1 VFDDFPKLKFVIP
14 HGGGA
19 VPYQLGRWESMS
31 LRGGG
36 KRFSEKMRNL
46 WFDSSL
52 YTPEALELLIK
63 VVGADRIMFATE
75 CPGTGS
81 ATDPKTNRSMDDTAH
96 WIQDFAWLSDADRKL
111 IFEGNARKVYKLDK
125 LLDR

>member
-1 VFDDFPKLKFVIP
+1 MPTLTYTKRGIDVAARRAEAI
-14 HGGGA
+14 
-19 VPYQLGRWESMS
+19 LG
-31 LRGGG
+31 
-36 KRFSEKMRNL
+36 KMHNL

-63 VVGADRIMFATE
+63 VVGADRVMLATE

-81 ATDPKTNRSMDDTAH
+81 AVDPKAGRSMDDTAH
-96 WIQDFAWLSDADRKL
+96 WLRGFVWLSDADRQL

>member
-1 VFDDFPKLKFVIP
+1 
-14 HGGGA
+14 
-19 VPYQLGRWESMS
+19 M
-31 LRGGG
+31 
-36 KRFSEKMRNL
+36 

-63 VVGADRIMFATE
+63 VIGADRVMFATE

-81 ATDPKTNRSMDDTAH
+81 ALDPKTNRSMDDTAH
-96 WIQDFAWLSDADRKL
+96 WIQDFAWLKDADKKL